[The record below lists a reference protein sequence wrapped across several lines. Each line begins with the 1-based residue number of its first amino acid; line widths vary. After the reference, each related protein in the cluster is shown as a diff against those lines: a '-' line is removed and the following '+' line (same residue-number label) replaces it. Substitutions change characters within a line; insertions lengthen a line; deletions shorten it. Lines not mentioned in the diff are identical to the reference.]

1 MGIRDRRNIIP
12 HIKEQ
17 MLVLLVL
24 LALVLTLV
32 SHLLLRQLGWHHQI
46 WKGAWFYL
54 SLFVCFVALSLRLLS

>member
-1 MGIRDRRNIIP
+1 MWLHEIP
-12 HIKEQ
+12 VGG
-17 MLVLLVL
+17 MLFSRMVLLVL

>member
-1 MGIRDRRNIIP
+1 
-12 HIKEQ
+12 
-17 MLVLLVL
+17 MLFSPMVLLVL

>member
-1 MGIRDRRNIIP
+1 MWLHEIP
-12 HIKEQ
+12 VGG
-17 MLVLLVL
+17 MLFSPMVLLVL

-32 SHLLLRQLGWHHQI
+32 THLLLRQLGWHHQI

>member
-1 MGIRDRRNIIP
+1 MWLHEIP
-12 HIKEQ
+12 VGG
-17 MLVLLVL
+17 MLFSPMVLLVL

>member
-1 MGIRDRRNIIP
+1 MWLHEIP
-12 HIKEQ
+12 GGG
-17 MLVLLVL
+17 MLFSRMVLLVL

>member
-1 MGIRDRRNIIP
+1 MWLHEIP
-12 HIKEQ
+12 VGG
-17 MLVLLVL
+17 MLFSPMVLLVL
-24 LALVLTLV
+24 LALALTLV

>member
-1 MGIRDRRNIIP
+1 MWLHEIP
-12 HIKEQ
+12 VGG
-17 MLVLLVL
+17 MLFCPMLLLVL

-32 SHLLLRQLGWHHQI
+32 SHLLLRQLCLHHQI